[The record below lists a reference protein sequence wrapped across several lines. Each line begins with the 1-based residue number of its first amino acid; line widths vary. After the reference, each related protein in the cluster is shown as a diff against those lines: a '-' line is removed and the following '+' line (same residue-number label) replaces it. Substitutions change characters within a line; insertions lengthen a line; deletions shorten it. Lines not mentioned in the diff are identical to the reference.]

1 MEKHQNAAQFITE
14 NDLRVIVD
22 LHTKLFNNF
31 TRTEW
36 LVPQL
41 NKNVR
46 TDYVTPL
53 MERYRLVRRLL
64 ESQQHYFQY
73 HTESKLY
80 PSLAVLLDA
89 SSDYNSRNDSGKY
102 SFNDQICTSKKNYY
116 YIKDDCIL
124 VAEPSSP
131 TKAKRTRNF
140 YKDSDVDEAKSCLPI
155 LQILKV
161 KVKEL
166 LLEWPDQPT
175 LNSVRIFKVS

>member
-1 MEKHQNAAQFITE
+1 MICWHVDYFRTKCDDKTDEEQIEEDLNDLFPNYHVKDFADFQEKQLSDSIAEPVDKHQSAAHFVTE

-22 LHTKLFNNF
+22 LHSKLFNNF

-73 HTESKLY
+73 HAESKLY

-89 SSDYNSRNDSGKY
+89 SSDYSSRNDLGK
-102 SFNDQICTSKKNYY
+102 
-116 YIKDDCIL
+116 IL
-124 VAEPSSP
+124 FIFIISV
-131 TKAKRTRNF
+131 
-140 YKDSDVDEAKSCLPI
+140 SCVVL
-155 LQILKV
+155 V
-161 KVKEL
+161 G
-166 LLEWPDQPT
+166 
-175 LNSVRIFKVS
+175 